1 DEIFDFIFVK
11 PAIALGRILWKQ
23 GDTNAIDGGINGV
36 AMGIIPFFTRLAGR
50 AQSGYIFSYAFAMV
64 LGIAVLLTW
73 VTLFGGAN

>member
-1 DEIFDFIFVK
+1 
-11 PAIALGRILWKQ
+11 
-23 GDTNAIDGGINGV
+23 
-36 AMGIIPFFTRLAGR
+36 MGIIPFFTRLAGR